1 MSEKYHVTGRQIAAA
16 RTLAGINQD
25 ELADRANISVPT
37 LRRMEASAGGAA
49 GLPNNVAAVRTALE
63 AAGVEFTNGG
73 QPGVRMKLHPSV
85 EVLDQKIAEVRERM
99 PTVDHAAQPSPE
111 KGMRLLQ
118 RAKAKNELVKLKNRR
133 KQIVPSER
141 KD

>member
-25 ELADRANISVPT
+25 ELADRTNISVPT

-49 GLPNNVAAVRTALE
+49 GLPNNV
-63 AAGVEFTNGG
+63 GVEFTNGG